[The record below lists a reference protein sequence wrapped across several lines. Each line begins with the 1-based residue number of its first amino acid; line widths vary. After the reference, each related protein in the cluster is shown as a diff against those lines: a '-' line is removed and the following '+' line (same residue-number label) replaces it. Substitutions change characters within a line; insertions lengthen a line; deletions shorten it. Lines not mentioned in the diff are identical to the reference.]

1 KKLHDKRRELKEKA
15 IRRELERE
23 LKGKLRL

>member
-1 KKLHDKRRELKEKA
+1 MRELDRELREQGSE

-23 LKGKLRL
+23 LHSLSEI